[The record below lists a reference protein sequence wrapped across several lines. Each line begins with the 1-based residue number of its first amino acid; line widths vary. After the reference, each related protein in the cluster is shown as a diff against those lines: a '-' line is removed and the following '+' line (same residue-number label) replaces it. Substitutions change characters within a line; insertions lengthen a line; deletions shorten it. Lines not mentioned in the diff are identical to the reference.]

1 MSKKTFKF
9 GGFLG
14 KYFVED
20 KKLFFFRI
28 GKYIFKDDVYFC
40 GVCVQNERLVV
51 LFLKFKE
58 GLDKVVFGL
67 LFSFRIGKYILND
80 NIIYVKSLEKLLI

>member
-1 MSKKTFKF
+1 MSKKTFRF

-40 GVCVQNERLVV
+40 GVCV
-51 LFLKFKE
+51 
-58 GLDKVVFGL
+58 
-67 LFSFRIGKYILND
+67 
-80 NIIYVKSLEKLLI
+80 